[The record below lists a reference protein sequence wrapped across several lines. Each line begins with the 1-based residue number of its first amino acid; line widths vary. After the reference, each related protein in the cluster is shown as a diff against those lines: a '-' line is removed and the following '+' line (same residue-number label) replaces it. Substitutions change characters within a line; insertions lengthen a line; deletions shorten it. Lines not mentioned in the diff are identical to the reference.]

1 MAICS
6 FCSRSVEKGTGIMYV
21 QNDGKI
27 LNFCAGKCQKNLLKL
42 NRKPGNFKWAQ
53 RMKAK
58 TKHD

>member
-1 MAICS
+1 MTTCS

-53 RMKAK
+53 HIKAK
-58 TKHD
+58 SKT